1 MPQIALP
8 AVAEGGAGRGAS
20 FPIAYR
26 LYLPKDWAADPARRK
41 KAGVP
46 EEVTFRTKPE
56 IALDQIR
63 AALEA
68 GAHRGR
74 VFLPLGGARFARRRL
89 DARQRHRR
97 VLLRREAG
105 AGLSITACQ
114 TPQQSAGTAT
124 GVVAGAVVGG
134 PVGAVVGGVAG
145 AAAIA
150 PGGPLSPGYCYV
162 QNRRGQLIYDRAGR
176 PLVRRCA

>member
-1 MPQIALP
+1 M
-8 AVAEGGAGRGAS
+8 
-20 FPIAYR
+20 
-26 LYLPKDWAADPARRK
+26 RK
-41 KAGVP
+41 
-46 EEVTFRTKPE
+46 
-56 IALDQIR
+56 LLL
-63 AALEA
+63 AALI
-68 GAHRGR
+68 
-74 VFLPLGGARFARRRL
+74 
-89 DARQRHRR
+89 
-97 VLLRREAG
+97 
-105 AGLSITACQ
+105 GLSITACQ

-150 PGGPLSPGYCYV
+150 PGGPLSPGYCYG